1 MGEFVKFLSGILL
14 TFVFAV
20 GVLFF
25 YQTFMMNNYCNQVT
39 SDPTVSDE
47 TQPVAEVKSE
57 AVAEVK
63 SEAVAEVKSEA
74 VTEVKSEAVAEVK
87 SEAVA
92 EVKSEAVAEVKPEA
106 VTEVKPE
113 AVTEVKPE
121 AVTEVKSEAVTEA
134 QPVGESP
141 TSSTVPAAEA
151 VPKTTEQ
158 FGNVFRNIR
167 KRYTAQ
173 GELQT
178 SCY

>member
-113 AVTEVKPE
+113 AVTEVK
-121 AVTEVKSEAVTEA
+121 SEAVTEA

>member
-47 TQPVAEVKSE
+47 TQPVA
-57 AVAEVK
+57 
-63 SEAVAEVKSEA
+63 
-74 VTEVKSEAVAEVK
+74 EVKSEAVAEVK

>member
-74 VTEVKSEAVAEVK
+74 VTEVKSEAV
-87 SEAVA
+87 
-92 EVKSEAVAEVKPEA
+92 
-106 VTEVKPE
+106 
-113 AVTEVKPE
+113 
-121 AVTEVKSEAVTEA
+121 TEA